1 MKHVL
6 YAQFPSRDDASAAL
20 RDLATEGV
28 SRGRCRI
35 VVGERPPRPSEL
47 DVALSDARRAVA
59 FGAIMGTVVGAAFG
73 VVLAGPL
80 QVTPMGTVA
89 TSFLT
94 ALAGCGVGSL
104 GGVLSGSMSADRTL
118 DPLGFAMEPGAVMAS
133 VEVEALTVEE
143 RVERVFLAHGANQVR
158 RSFV

>member
-1 MKHVL
+1 MRHVL
-6 YAQFPSRDDASAAL
+6 YAQFPSRDDASAAI

-28 SRGRCRI
+28 ARARCRI

-59 FGAIMGTVVGAAFG
+59 FGAIMGSVVGAAFG

-80 QVTPMGTVA
+80 QVTSLGAVA
-89 TSFLT
+89 TSLFT

-104 GGVLSGSMSADRTL
+104 GGVLSGSMTPDRAL
-118 DPLGFAMEPGAVMAS
+118 DPLGSAMEPGSVMAS
-133 VEVEALTVEE
+133 VEVEALTIEE
-143 RVERVFLAHGANQVR
+143 RVERVFLAHGADQVR